1 MPKNV
6 IIVDND
12 YESVDILAKFLEW
25 KDIRV
30 VGMGINGEMAFELYK
45 KIKPDFVV
53 MGVFM
58 WKYDGLYGLKKIR
71 RFDPHSKVIMITS
84 DLSYATKT
92 QLTKLNPTAI
102 LKKPREIN
110 KIPEIIG
117 RKRLHKNLL
126 KV

>member
-12 YESVDILAKFLEW
+12 YESVEILAKFLEW
-25 KDIRV
+25 KDIHV
-30 VGMGINGEMAFELYK
+30 VGMGINGEMGFELYK

-53 MGVFM
+53 MGVLM

-71 RFDPHSKVIMITS
+71 EFDPHSRVIMITS
-84 DLSYATKT
+84 EISYATKNK
-92 QLTKLNPTAI
+92 LRKLNPTAI
-102 LKKPREIN
+102 IKKPREIN

-117 RKRLHKNLL
+117 RKRIHKKLI